1 MRKLNKI
8 IKNKKKKKKK
18 IWFAVLIKKITI
30 QQSVVFYNKIEN

>member
-1 MRKLNKI
+1 MRKLDKI
-8 IKNKKKKKKK
+8 LNNDKNKYLK